1 MPSFAKP
8 CASQRARWC
17 REDTLREIRGPNKF
31 VSQSR
36 RFEVNVSH
44 SRHGEHIENAPGF
57 LRDFPIIPDGQQHM
71 SGFAAIGDE
80 YGAFA
85 GGSLCPAGVLIEFAA
100 G

>member
-1 MPSFAKP
+1 MLWFAKP

-17 REDTLREIRGPNKF
+17 REDTLREIRRPNRF

-44 SRHGEHIENAPGF
+44 PWHRQHIENALAF
-57 LRDFPIIPDGQQHM
+57 LRDFLIFPDGQQHM
-71 SGFAAIGDE
+71 SGSAAIGDE
-80 YGAFA
+80 HGAFV
-85 GGSLCPAGVLIEFAA
+85 GGLLCPAGVVIELSA